1 MKEHPATVYNR
12 VKSIVFSRLN
22 RDGIAEAYKFLDSQR
37 GTTLPIPAWFGLKAE
52 LDFYTGYKDVYTLDP
67 TLDFG
72 IKCDFVGDIDGCE
85 RCRIDVTTNINF
97 KRYKEYESIQQKD
110 HRKYKIVLMNK
121 DNGKIEDVFD
131 LNFIPDNFGGR
142 LFDVALFMPM
152 EYGHDGDPKYNY
164 YQRILTISST
174 TQTII
179 EEKEIV
185 TDWYIPDILTKKS
198 DIYEEYEGYDDDSG
212 IEETILKKDLAETAK
227 FLSKSTDY
235 NIVAC
240 AQTSRIIINPHTCE
254 EEERTQIYWKHPVIQ
269 DMIDDI
275 IYEE

>member
-22 RDGIAEAYKFLDSQR
+22 RDGIAETYKFLDSQR

-121 DNGKIEDVFD
+121 NNGSK
-131 LNFIPDNFGGR
+131 R
-142 LFDVALFMPM
+142 
-152 EYGHDGDPKYNY
+152 PK
-164 YQRILTISST
+164 LC
-174 TQTII
+174 
-179 EEKEIV
+179 
-185 TDWYIPDILTKKS
+185 
-198 DIYEEYEGYDDDSG
+198 
-212 IEETILKKDLAETAK
+212 K
-227 FLSKSTDY
+227 FLLGR
-235 NIVAC
+235 AFWQ
-240 AQTSRIIINPHTCE
+240 AHLFRISMKFNLF
-254 EEERTQIYWKHPVIQ
+254 
-269 DMIDDI
+269 
-275 IYEE
+275 